1 MSVLP
6 LSGKTA
12 LVAGASRGIGLA
24 IAQQLAEAGA
34 RTTLAARSLENLQ
47 AHAQALAARG
57 LQADALR
64 LDLADSASIRAAVAG
79 IETPDIL
86 VNVAGTNIRKS
97 FTQYTAAEY
106 EHIMRTNLHG
116 IVELT
121 QLVGARM
128 IERGVG
134 GKIIMIGS
142 LMSLLGLPYLSVYAM
157 TKGALGQLTKA
168 LAAEWGRY
176 NIQVNCIAPGFI
188 ITDLN
193 RQMWE
198 PAAMRE
204 WLKGAQANPQPGTPE
219 DVAPLAVF
227 LAGRGAD
234 YITGQIIAVDGGYT
248 TTAVWPF
255 EPEGLTMR
263 RLFGYSVRGGAALR
277 AAGHRVHLSHGSR
290 RALQDSR
297 QVPAL
302 RHDAGGESARA
313 GRVSGGSARDSAADS
328 QRASHHARI
337 SHRRS
342 GKRCTG

>member
-1 MSVLP
+1 MNVFS

-24 IAQQLAEAGA
+24 IAQQLADAGA
-34 RTTLAARSLENLQ
+34 RTILAARSIDKLQ
-47 AHAQALAARG
+47 EQARALAAKG
-57 LQADALR
+57 LEASALR
-64 LDLADSASIRAAVAG
+64 LDLTDSESIRAAMEG
-79 IETPDIL
+79 LETPDIL

-97 FTQYTAAEY
+97 FPKYTQAEY
-106 EHIMRTNLHG
+106 AHILQTNLHG

-121 QLVGARM
+121 QKIGARM

-134 GKIIMIGS
+134 GKIVMIGS

-188 ITDLN
+188 VTDLN

-198 PAAMRE
+198 PPRMRE
-204 WLKGAQANPQPGTPE
+204 WLKGVQANPRLGAPA
-219 DVAPLAVF
+219 DIAPLAVF

-234 YITGQIIAVDGGYT
+234 YITGQIVAVDGGYS

-255 EPEGLTMR
+255 EPEG
-263 RLFGYSVRGGAALR
+263 
-277 AAGHRVHLSHGSR
+277 
-290 RALQDSR
+290 
-297 QVPAL
+297 
-302 RHDAGGESARA
+302 
-313 GRVSGGSARDSAADS
+313 
-328 QRASHHARI
+328 
-337 SHRRS
+337 
-342 GKRCTG
+342 